1 MTRALHRTLRH
12 PLAAATVFLVCLSLV
27 VCLGEARAAKQ
38 IPIDLEAEPTGKA
51 AEDFAHQIEKHL
63 RGSNFYTLEKKR
75 VPRIALS
82 VNTSSKGESQVVTYS
97 LVISV
102 VTSKC
107 PPAFIGVIFG
117 DNQDEDVKL
126 LLDKLDKAVM
136 TVAKEFNL

>member
-1 MTRALHRTLRH
+1 MTRTSHRMLRH
-12 PLAAATVFLVCLSLV
+12 PLAVATLFFVCLSLV
-27 VCLGEARAAKQ
+27 ACLDQARAAKQ
-38 IPIDLEAEPTGKA
+38 IPVELEAEPTGKA
-51 AEDFAHQIEKHL
+51 AEDFSHQIEKHL
-63 RGSNFYTLEKKR
+63 RGSNFYTLDKKR

-82 VNTSSKGESQVVTYS
+82 VNASSKGESPVVTYS